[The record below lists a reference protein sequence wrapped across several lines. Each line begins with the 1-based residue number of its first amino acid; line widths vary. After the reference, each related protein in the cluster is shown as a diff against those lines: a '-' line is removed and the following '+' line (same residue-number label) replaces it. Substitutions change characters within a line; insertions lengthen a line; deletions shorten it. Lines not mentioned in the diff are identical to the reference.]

1 MRSRRSPNRPC
12 AHRSIE
18 RRAQLLPDAFGLVV
32 HDDGGQSVQAVLH
45 AVLDA
50 ALPSSTPPPRLD
62 WHRRRRACSPRGPIL
77 HTHTGRGSRSRLQPR
92 SRILL
97 STSTSS
103 STVGWHHRCALPLAR
118 PHPAAPSLA
127 MLPRPSHATP
137 GLPPCTRPARRPAA
151 ACSPRRPLQPLPLL
165 CAQTS
170 FVLPATG
177 DTCEP
182 PGVGLHGFGGGV
194 GGRRCSHDVVWLVS
208 SGHSVVPCPWM
219 CILRISA
226 LVVTRVSC
234 TVCLVLRL
242 WRTVSICLL
251 AKRRKRLSN
260 PTRGAFYRSSMSK

>member
-1 MRSRRSPNRPC
+1 M
-12 AHRSIE
+12 E
-18 RRAQLLPDAFGLVV
+18 RRAQLFPDAFGLIV

-182 PGVGLHGFGGGV
+182 PSVGLHGFGSGV
-194 GGRRCSHDVVWLVS
+194 GGQRCSHDVVWLVG
-208 SGHSVVPCPWM
+208 SGH
-219 CILRISA
+219 
-226 LVVTRVSC
+226 
-234 TVCLVLRL
+234 
-242 WRTVSICLL
+242 TVSSRVHGCVYCVFLL
-251 AKRRKRLSN
+251 LS
-260 PTRGAFYRSSMSK
+260 